1 MNECIDCKPV
11 IVEACVTPVCEIM
24 PFDACV
30 KNTLVDF
37 EIGINNNST
46 MRDVTVAL
54 IEEIKRLKLEISKL
68 KKNIK

>member
-1 MNECIDCKPV
+1 V
-11 IVEACVTPVCEIM
+11 R
-24 PFDACV
+24 
-30 KNTLVDF
+30 KNTLLDF
-37 EIGINNNST
+37 EIGINNDST